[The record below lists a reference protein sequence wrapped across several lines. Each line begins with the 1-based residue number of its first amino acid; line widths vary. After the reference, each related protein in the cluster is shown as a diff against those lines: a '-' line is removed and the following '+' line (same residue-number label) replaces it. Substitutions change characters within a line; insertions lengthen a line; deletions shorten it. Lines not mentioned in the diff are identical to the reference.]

1 MTWGS
6 LSSWDF
12 YQSMSCG
19 CKSRQGQGEGY
30 HRCGGI
36 FHWVGFSSMW
46 GNSLFRSESPEY
58 YSTPYFGIW
67 IYRLKTHV
75 SASWSATPEIDSLGL
90 ASSSKQVATSFDCL
104 PFLQEVRYAGDVS
117 WLEGCLPML
126 VICGLHVCLYCF
138 LLRCHSVLV
147 QSNANK
153 MLVQDSFLSNHR
165 LNVQSMKDC
174 CNKKPFRVYSFF
186 WNEHNTTEVPG
197 KSFNLWPRQ
206 IWIPPLVLEVR

>member
-1 MTWGS
+1 
-6 LSSWDF
+6 
-12 YQSMSCG
+12 
-19 CKSRQGQGEGY
+19 
-30 HRCGGI
+30 
-36 FHWVGFSSMW
+36 MW
-46 GNSLFRSESPEY
+46 GNSLVMSSESPKY
-58 YSTPYFGIW
+58 YATPYFGIW
-67 IYRLKTHV
+67 ICRLKTHV

-90 ASSSKQVATSFDCL
+90 ASSSKTGGNKFWLFAFS
-104 PFLQEVRYAGDVS
+104 AGGKIHGRCI
-117 WLEGCLPML
+117 LTEGCLPML

-138 LLRCHSVLV
+138 LLPCPSVLV

-206 IWIPPLVLEVR
+206 IWIPPLHWCWK

>member
-46 GNSLFRSESPEY
+46 GNSLAMSSESPEY
-58 YSTPYFGIW
+58 YATPYFRIW

-90 ASSSKQVATSFDCL
+90 ASSSKTGGNKFWLFAFS
-104 PFLQEVRYAGDVS
+104 AGGKIRGRCI
-117 WLEGCLPML
+117 LTEGCLPLL

-153 MLVQDSFLSNHR
+153 VLVQVFYRILS
-165 LNVQSMKDC
+165 V
-174 CNKKPFRVYSFF
+174 
-186 WNEHNTTEVPG
+186 
-197 KSFNLWPRQ
+197 KSQ
-206 IWIPPLVLEVR
+206 IKCSILERG